1 MDGSMPQ
8 EVTWKRTEHIYRT
21 ESVTIK
27 TGNYDVSPDI
37 LKIAV
42 RWKMICLENMY
53 TWKSMDRDII
63 QEALKIDGR

>member
-8 EVTWKRTEHIYRT
+8 EVTWKQTEHIYRT
-21 ESVTIK
+21 ESVTINAGNSIIPPNVLK
-27 TGNYDVSPDI
+27 TAI
-37 LKIAV
+37 
-42 RWKMICLENMY
+42 RWKRICLENMY